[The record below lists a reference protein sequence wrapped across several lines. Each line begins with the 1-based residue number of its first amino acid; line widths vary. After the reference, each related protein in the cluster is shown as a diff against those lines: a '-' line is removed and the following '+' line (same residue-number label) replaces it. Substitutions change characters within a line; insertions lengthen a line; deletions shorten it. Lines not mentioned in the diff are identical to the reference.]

1 MLISFVLQMLVEN
14 ETKELNKKFMKIKN
28 ECWRNLNHHHY
39 ACMNIFNVVYNLMAM
54 AGYFIIKSLG
64 MCFLVFKGKG

>member
-14 ETKELNKKFMKIKN
+14 EIKELNKKLMKMKN
-28 ECWRNLNHHHY
+28 ECWRNLYHHGC
-39 ACMNIFNVVYNLMAM
+39 ACMNISNVVFSLMAM

-64 MCFLVFKGKG
+64 MCFLVCKGKG